1 MLIKCPKCIKWNRV
15 PVEKISNQPI
25 CGSCGHELLRA
36 PIEVDGNSLDQII
49 TYATLPVIVDFWAP
63 WCGPCKF
70 FAPIFK
76 ASAEKFGDKIIHLKA
91 DTEAYQDIGSK
102 YNIRSIP
109 TIAIFKNGE
118 ESERVVGALQP
129 SELEKLILSLSN

>member
-1 MLIKCPKCIKWNRV
+1 MLIKCPSCVKWNRV
-15 PVEKISNQPI
+15 PVEKLSNQPI
-25 CGSCGHELLRA
+25 CGSCKHELLLG

-49 TYATLPVIVDFWAP
+49 THATLPVIVDFWAP
-63 WCGPCKF
+63 WCGPCKS

-76 ASAEKFGDKIIHLKA
+76 ASAEKFGDKVIHLKA

-109 TIAIFKNGE
+109 TIAVFNLGQETK
-118 ESERVVGALQP
+118 RLVGALQA